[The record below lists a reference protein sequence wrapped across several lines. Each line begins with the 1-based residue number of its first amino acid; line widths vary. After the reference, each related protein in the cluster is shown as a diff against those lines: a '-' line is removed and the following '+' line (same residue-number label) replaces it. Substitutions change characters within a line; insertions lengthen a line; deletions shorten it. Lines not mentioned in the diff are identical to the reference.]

1 MRFLRQIKES
11 PNYGRLKNSVE
22 LRSAKKD
29 LLFVGI
35 FFLVMTLLLVPGL
48 SADVVR
54 PNTMSFVLVYFFLFL
69 PLLVYALYRV
79 VILFVHIDRYVFS
92 EAVLDKPHQ
101 SGRNGMYFT
110 VTLRDRYG
118 REFQADTRAIFS
130 TGDPNFEDYLNQRVL
145 IGYNEE
151 TECVVVI
158 QKLP

>member
-1 MRFLRQIKES
+1 MGSLRQVKES

-29 LLFVGI
+29 LLFVVI
-35 FFLVMTLLLVPGL
+35 FFLVMTLFLMLAL
-48 SADVVR
+48 SADSMR
-54 PNTMSFVLVYFFLFL
+54 PRTMSFVLVYFFVFL

-79 VILFVHIDRYVFS
+79 VILFVHIEQYVFS
-92 EAVLDKPHQ
+92 EAVLDQPHQ
-101 SGRNGMYFT
+101 SGRYGMYFT

-130 TGDPNFEDYLNQRVL
+130 TGEPNFEDYLNQRVL
-145 IGYNEE
+145 IGYNEK
-151 TECVVVI
+151 TECVAVI